1 MEKITK
7 SIKIVAN
14 IEETRKKVEE
24 LADLINKANS
34 IIEEL
39 AKKGLE
45 VKLEVE

>member
-1 MEKITK
+1 MEKVTK
-7 SIKIVAN
+7 SIKIVSN

-34 IIEEL
+34 IIEEM

>member
-7 SIKIVAN
+7 SIKIVSN
-14 IEETRKKVEE
+14 MEETLKKIEE
-24 LADLINKANS
+24 LAILINKANS

>member
-1 MEKITK
+1 MKEITK
-7 SIKIVAN
+7 TLKIDSN
-14 IEETRKKVEE
+14 IEEIQKRVEE

>member
-1 MEKITK
+1 MKEITK
-7 SIKIVAN
+7 TLKIDSN
-14 IEETRKKVEE
+14 IEEIQMRVEE

-45 VKLEVE
+45 VKLEIE

>member
-7 SIKIVAN
+7 SIKIVSN

-39 AKKGLE
+39 ADKGI
-45 VKLEVE
+45 KVEITI

>member
-1 MEKITK
+1 MKEITK
-7 SIKIVAN
+7 SIKVATNIV
-14 IEETRKKVEE
+14 ETRKKVEE

>member
-7 SIKIVAN
+7 SIKIVSN
-14 IEETRKKVEE
+14 IAETRKKVEE

-34 IIEEL
+34 VIEEL

-45 VKLEVE
+45 VELEVE

>member
-1 MEKITK
+1 MKEITK
-7 SIKIVAN
+7 TLKIDSN
-14 IEETRKKVEE
+14 IEEIQMGVEE